1 MTLRPQRGAGVLW
14 STDRWPC
21 TTSLFLA
28 RIGHANGLVAP
39 PRRPP
44 PPQRSLPAA
53 PQRAALCGAARLAL
67 VLDRRFRT
75 G

>member
-1 MTLRPQRGAGVLW
+1 MTSRPQRGAGVLW
-14 STDRWPC
+14 DTDRRPC
-21 TTSLFLA
+21 TSMFLA
-28 RIGHANGLVAP
+28 RIGNAHGLVAP

-53 PQRAALCGAARLAL
+53 PQRAALHGAARLAL
-67 VLDRRFRT
+67 VLDRRLRM